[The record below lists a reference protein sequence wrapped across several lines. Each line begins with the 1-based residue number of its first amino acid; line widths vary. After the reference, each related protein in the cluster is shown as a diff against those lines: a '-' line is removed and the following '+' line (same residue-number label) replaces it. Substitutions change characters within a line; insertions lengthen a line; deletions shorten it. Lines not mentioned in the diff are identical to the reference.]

1 MQLAQAIHWCWGRFA
16 AHQENSVLAWCCSSP
31 TSGPHPIVAAAAQG
45 AGTQEFTKLMQRYFK
60 KVARMRVE
68 ASRSM
73 SREFYAI
80 GLGRKPL
87 D

>member
-1 MQLAQAIHWCWGRFA
+1 MVQGCA
-16 AHQENSVLAWCCSSP
+16 AGKHTCVV
-31 TSGPHPIVAAAAQG
+31 VALQG
-45 AGTQEFTKLMQRYFK
+45 AGTQEFTKLMQKYFK

-80 GLGRKPL
+80 GLGRKEH
-87 D
+87 

>member
-1 MQLAQAIHWCWGRFA
+1 MGIRHLHAVRLVHDLMDKVRLDHA
-16 AHQENSVLAWCCSSP
+16 AA
-31 TSGPHPIVAAAAQG
+31 VAAAAVAVQG

-60 KVARMRVE
+60 KVARLRVE

-80 GLGRKPL
+80 GLGRKPPR
-87 D
+87 

>member
-1 MQLAQAIHWCWGRFA
+1 MAQGCA
-16 AHQENSVLAWCCSSP
+16 AFNNQTC
-31 TSGPHPIVAAAAQG
+31 VAAVAVALQG
-45 AGTQEFTKLMQRYFK
+45 AGTQEFTKLMQKYFK

-80 GLGRKPL
+80 GLGRKEQ
-87 D
+87 

>member
-1 MQLAQAIHWCWGRFA
+1 MKLELHTAEWESGICTLLGWSMNLWKRLDHA
-16 AHQENSVLAWCCSSP
+16 AA
-31 TSGPHPIVAAAAQG
+31 VAAVPVQG

-60 KVARMRVE
+60 KVARLRVE

-80 GLGRKPL
+80 GLGRKPPS
-87 D
+87 

>member
-1 MQLAQAIHWCWGRFA
+1 MGIRHLHAVRLVHDLMDKVRLDHA
-16 AHQENSVLAWCCSSP
+16 AA
-31 TSGPHPIVAAAAQG
+31 VAAVPVQG

-60 KVARMRVE
+60 KVARLRVE

-80 GLGRKPL
+80 GLGRKPPS
-87 D
+87 

>member
-1 MQLAQAIHWCWGRFA
+1 MLCFGACQAVSL
-16 AHQENSVLAWCCSSP
+16 SVAF
-31 TSGPHPIVAAAAQG
+31 AAAAAAGCPQG

-80 GLGRKPL
+80 GLERKPL
-87 D
+87 S

>member
-1 MQLAQAIHWCWGRFA
+1 MTGQCAGM
-16 AHQENSVLAWCCSSP
+16 VLLRVAPDRCL
-31 TSGPHPIVAAAAQG
+31 VAAAADVAVQG

-60 KVARMRVE
+60 KVARLRVE

-87 D
+87 N